1 MNPPYFGTDGI
12 RDAVD
17 GPLLAENFVRRL
29 GHAYGSHIRER
40 SPGKPLHVVI
50 GRDTRASGSALST
63 WLTEGLD
70 TAGVKVFDGGIV
82 PTPAVALAVRQLD
95 LDGGL
100 VVTASHN
107 PATDNGIKLFGP
119 GGLKLSPAE
128 EAAIEERL
136 GQTPELP
143 RPDRPPASFGLD
155 ARRHYK
161 QFVADILP
169 ANALVGWT
177 ICVDAANGA
186 TAYTTAEV
194 LETLG
199 AHVIRMGAQPDGHNI
214 NAQCGSEHPDILAE
228 AVRTHQANLG
238 IAHDGDGDRLIVVDE
253 SGATVDGDCIIG
265 LLAQHL
271 RVQGRLPGA
280 TVVATIMSNA
290 GLAAFLENENIRLE
304 RTPVGDRHVLHRL
317 LEGGF
322 ALGGENSGHL
332 IVADRLP
339 AGDGCI
345 GALELLACLLRCG
358 EPLSRLRASVPLFPH
373 KLLNLKVRE
382 KVPLADHADLQKD
395 LAALENILGKSGRL
409 LLRYSGTEP
418 KIRLLVEAST
428 PELVDQTLEELQKTV
443 ARHLPLL

>member
-1 MNPPYFGTDGI
+1 MKPPYFGTDGI

-29 GHAYGSHIRER
+29 GYAYGNHIRES
-40 SPGKPLHVVI
+40 SPNKPLHVVI

-70 TAGVKVFDGGIV
+70 AAGVKVFDGGIV

-119 GGLKLSPAE
+119 GGLKLTTAE
-128 EAAIEERL
+128 EAIIEKRL
-136 GQTPELP
+136 EETPDLP
-143 RPDRPPASFGLD
+143 RPARPPASFGLD

-161 QFVADILP
+161 QFVTGILP
-169 ANALVGWT
+169 PNALVGWT

-186 TAYTTAEV
+186 TAYTSPEI
-194 LETLG
+194 LEALG
-199 AHVIRMGAQPDGHNI
+199 ARVIRLGALPDGHNI
-214 NAQCGSEHPDILAE
+214 NANCGSEYPAILAE
-228 AVRTHQANLG
+228 TVRTHGANIG
-238 IAHDGDGDRLIVVDE
+238 IAHDGDGDRLIVIDE
-253 SGATVDGDCIIG
+253 TGATVDGDCLIG

-271 RVQGRLPGA
+271 HVEGRLPGD
-280 TVVATIMSNA
+280 TVVTTVMSNA
-290 GLAAFLENENIRLE
+290 GLAAFLEKQNLRLE
-304 RTPVGDRHVLHRL
+304 RTPVGDRNVLHRL

-322 ALGGENSGHL
+322 QLGGENSGHL
-332 IVADRLP
+332 IVTDRLP

-345 GALELLACLLRCG
+345 GALELLACLLRRG
-358 EPLSRLRASVPLFPH
+358 EPLSQARKAITLFPQ
-373 KLLNLKVRE
+373 KLINLRVRE
-382 KVPLADHADLQKD
+382 KVPLEGHAGLQNE
-395 LAALENILGKSGRL
+395 LVALETNLGKSGRI

-428 PELVDQTLEELQKTV
+428 PELVDQTLDELQKTV